1 MAFTAD
7 DFTLDHFGVKIDIK
21 VLEMRG
27 RTVFQIIFND
37 GREDLFITR
46 ATLTDGKRYWMSVP
60 EDPKRQKDAIEIGW
74 SIVQYFKK
82 IGNV

>member
-7 DFTLDHFGVKIDIK
+7 DFVLDYFGVKLDIK
-21 VLEMRG
+21 TLDMQD
-27 RTVFQIIFND
+27 RTVFQIIFED

-46 ATLTDGKRYWMSVP
+46 ATLRDGKRYWMSVP
-60 EDPKRQKDAIEIGW
+60 EDPKRQKEAVEIGR
-74 SIVQYFKK
+74 SIVQYFKN